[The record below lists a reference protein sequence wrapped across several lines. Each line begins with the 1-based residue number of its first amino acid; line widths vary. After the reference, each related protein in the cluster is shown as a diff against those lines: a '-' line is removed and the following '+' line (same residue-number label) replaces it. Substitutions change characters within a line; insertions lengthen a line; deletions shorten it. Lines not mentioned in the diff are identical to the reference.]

1 MEMANH
7 LKHSGLT
14 LVDRLNQLYA
24 KYGSFTTGLLTY
36 EFQGVEGA
44 QKIKDLMKAFRDEK
58 IGEVIPNIDHIGDYL
73 TGEIKYANKVEPTN
87 LPASDVVKF
96 FLKDSETITIRPSGT
111 EPKLKAYIFAKSNDS
126 LEAHKKRIND
136 FILK

>member
-1 MEMANH
+1 
-7 LKHSGLT
+7 
-14 LVDRLNQLYA
+14 
-24 KYGSFTTGLLTY
+24 
-36 EFQGVEGA
+36 
-44 QKIKDLMKAFRDEK
+44 MKAFRDEK
-58 IGEVIPNIDHIGDYL
+58 IGEAIPNIDHVGDYL